1 MQQSLRPWRRLRRRP
16 PPGTAPGT
24 LSIDPNAVKP
34 VVRLMLYGPQ
44 AVEERTVE
52 DMAALGGLSGDAQTI
67 WVEVEGLGDL
77 KTVEH
82 IGEIFGLHRLALED
96 VLHPDHRPKVEE
108 FDDHLFIIAR
118 VPFAGER
125 FHTEQLALFVGK
137 GWLVSFRE
145 GHRHQG
151 ESGVSAGDCFALVRE
166 RIRHRRG
173 RICESGADYLA
184 YALLDA
190 TTDAYFPV
198 LEEFGEGIETLEQ
211 AVIAQADS
219 SLIGRIYGMKRDLLN
234 VRRAIWPQREV
245 INGLLRD
252 DSGLVADATK
262 VFLRDCYDHTVQ
274 LIDTVETYRDIAAG
288 LIDVYLSS
296 VNTRLNEVMKV
307 LTIIATIFMPLSFIT
322 GLYGMNFDRTASPWN
337 LPELGWKYGY
347 PFAIGLMLLIALGM
361 LLQFRRKGWLG
372 KGWLSERKEEDEVP

>member
-1 MQQSLRPWRRLRRRP
+1 
-16 PPGTAPGT
+16 
-24 LSIDPNAVKP
+24 
-34 VVRLMLYGPQ
+34 
-44 AVEERTVE
+44 
-52 DMAALGGLSGDAQTI
+52 
-67 WVEVEGLGDL
+67 
-77 KTVEH
+77 
-82 IGEIFGLHRLALED
+82 
-96 VLHPDHRPKVEE
+96 
-108 FDDHLFIIAR
+108 
-118 VPFAGER
+118 
-125 FHTEQLALFVGK
+125 
-137 GWLVSFRE
+137 VSFRE
-145 GHRHQG
+145 GYHHQG
-151 ESGVSAGDCFALVRE
+151 VSGVSAGDCFTLVRE

-173 RICESGADYLA
+173 RICEGGADYLA

-198 LEEFGEGIETLEQ
+198 LEDFGEGIELLEQ

-252 DSGLVADATK
+252 DSGLVSDQTK

-274 LIDTVETYRDIAAG
+274 LIDTVETYRDIAGG

-322 GLYGMNFDRTASPWN
+322 GLYGMNFDRTVSPWN

-347 PFAIGLMLLIALGM
+347 PFALGLMLLIALGM
-361 LLQFRRKGWLG
+361 LIQFRRKGWLG
-372 KGWLSERKEEDEVP
+372 KGWLSERKQEDEAP

>member
-1 MQQSLRPWRRLRRRP
+1 MQPSLRPWRRLRRYP

-24 LSIDPNAVKP
+24 LIVDPDAARP
-34 VVRLMLYGPQ
+34 VVRLMLYGR
-44 AVEERTVE
+44 AATEERTVE
-52 DMAALGGLSGDAQTI
+52 DVDSLADLIGGPQSI
-67 WVEVEGLGDL
+67 WVDVQGLGDL
-77 KTVEH
+77 ATIERL
-82 IGEIFGLHRLALED
+82 GALFNLHHLALED
-96 VLHPDHRPKVEE
+96 VLHPEHRPKVEE
-108 FDDHLFIIAR
+108 FDDYLFIIAR
-118 VPFAGER
+118 VPCPGEP
-125 FHTEQLALFVGK
+125 FHTEQLAIFAGR
-137 GWLVSFRE
+137 GWLISFQE
-145 GHRHQG
+145 GRRHQG
-151 ESGVSAGDCFALVRE
+151 SSGVSGGDCFALVRE

-173 RICESGADYLA
+173 RICEGGADYLA
-184 YALLDA
+184 YALLDT

-198 LEEFGEGIETLEQ
+198 LEDLGEKIEVLEQ
-211 AVIAQADS
+211 AVIAAAEA

-245 INGLLRD
+245 INALQRD
-252 DSGLVADATK
+252 DSGIVADATK

-322 GLYGMNFDRTASPWN
+322 GLYGMNFDRTVSPWN

-347 PFAIGLMLLIALGM
+347 PMVLGLMLLIALGM

-372 KGWLSERKEEDEVP
+372 SGWPAARKAEEEAP